1 MVTLGLQQF
10 RQEFGIN
17 MPGLMAGVLLSAV
30 PVFLLYLFARR
41 WLISGLAGVGGK

>member
-1 MVTLGLQQF
+1 
-10 RQEFGIN
+10 
-17 MPGLMAGVLLSAV
+17 V